1 MKFKNFIWDFDGTLV
16 ETYYHSTRALMDIL
30 EKYSIEADQKEAEET
45 LRISFGKA
53 KRKYGLTIEQN
64 AEFME
69 KVYTL
74 WFEPNPYVYEG
85 VEEVLAKI
93 VENGGHNFVYT
104 NRNDTTIEYLK
115 AFELDKYF
123 SEIITSEN
131 PNWHI
136 KPSGKPI
143 LHFIEAYNLN
153 PEETVMVGDRE
164 IDITCGKD
172 AGIAGILFDEFEKAE
187 TSAADIIIKKFPEI
201 ASYIK

>member
-16 ETYYHSTRALMDIL
+16 ESYYHTTQALMETF
-30 EKYSIEADQKEAEET
+30 EKYGIEADRKEAEFT
-45 LRISFGKA
+45 LRASFGSA
-53 KRKYGLTIEQN
+53 KTKYNLSDEQYK
-64 AEFME
+64 EFMQRAM
-69 KVYTL
+69 TL

-93 VENGGHNFVYT
+93 VENGGQNFVYT

-164 IDITCGKD
+164 LDIACGKA

-187 TSAADIIIKKFPEI
+187 NSDADVIVQKFSDI
-201 ASYIK
+201 ANYIK